1 MAQRLIRDGIL
12 ESEAVL
18 SLPVEARWLYV
29 TVLLSADD
37 VGLFEATIFKL
48 ARKADV
54 RRETADQLMRLLV
67 DADLIRLY
75 QHDGKTYG
83 FIPRFGQRL
92 QIKRSR
98 FPLPDASLLHGDS
111 DALNKINDL
120 ASKTTVENRGK
131 PQSTVAQPPEPEPE
145 PEVIPSVAKA
155 TGDKSPIKPVVQ
167 EMDDKDKVFTYGVPL
182 LVNAGSTDKA
192 ARSFL
197 GGLCKGHGDAA
208 TVNALRACF
217 REKPI
222 DPLTWLAK
230 TLPPKGPAK
239 RENKQIALEER
250 NRAVAN
256 EWLIAQESNDATI

>member
-1 MAQRLIRDGIL
+1 MAQRLIRDGLL

-29 TVLLSADD
+29 TILLSADD
-37 VGLFEATIFKL
+37 VGLFEATTFKL
-48 ARKADV
+48 ARKADIK
-54 RRETADQLMRLLV
+54 RESAEQLMRLLV

-83 FIPRFGQRL
+83 FVPRFGQRL

-120 ASKTTVENRGK
+120 ASKKTVENGGK
-131 PQSTVAQPPEPEPE
+131 QQSTVAQPPEPEPE
-145 PEVIPSVAKA
+145 PEEIHSVAKA
-155 TGDKSPIKPVVQ
+155 TGGKPPIKPVSQ
-167 EMDDKDKVFTYGVPL
+167 DMDDKDKIFTYGVPM

-197 GGLCKGHGDAA
+197 GGLTKGHGDAA
-208 TVNALRACF
+208 VVQALRDCIKA
-217 REKPI
+217 KAI

-230 TLPPKGPAK
+230 ALPPKGSAQKP
-239 RENKQIALEER
+239 NKQEALEAR
-250 NRAVAN
+250 NRAVADQ
-256 EWLIAQESNDATI
+256 WLRDQEENHASV